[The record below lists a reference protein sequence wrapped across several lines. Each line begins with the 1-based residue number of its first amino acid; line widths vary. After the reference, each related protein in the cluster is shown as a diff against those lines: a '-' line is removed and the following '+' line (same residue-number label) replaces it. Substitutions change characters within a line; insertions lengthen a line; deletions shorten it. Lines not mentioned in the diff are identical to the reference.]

1 MRPAVA
7 TADLQVLGHILDILA
22 RWDSGHLDSGGVDL
36 APERAGCAGSNLSA
50 CSGFRTNK

>member
-1 MRPAVA
+1 MRPPVA

-50 CSGFRTNK
+50 CSRFRTNK